1 MQFECDD
8 ERYGM
13 GGGIRSWEQGMRCSL
28 DTERETGNEVQSGYG
43 TRNRD
48 GRREWQNMVCPMQ
61 NRGGGLKRENKKP
74 AQQQNRQGTVPGSRR
89 GCCRALR

>member
-1 MQFECDD
+1 M
-8 ERYGM
+8 
-13 GGGIRSWEQGMRCSL
+13 

-61 NRGGGLKRENKKP
+61 NRGGGLKREE
-74 AQQQNRQGTVPGSRR
+74 RGTISREKFR
-89 GCCRALR
+89 

>member
-1 MQFECDD
+1 MYEKAEDGY
-8 ERYGM
+8 R
-13 GGGIRSWEQGMRCSL
+13 ICSL
-28 DTERETGNEVQSGYG
+28 NATMSGMNGRRDTERETGNEVQSGYG

-74 AQQQNRQGTVPGSRR
+74 AQQQNRQGTVPGGRR
-89 GCCRALR
+89 DCCRALR